1 MKTKFSLKLSSLAA
15 AALLPLTFNALQL
28 TAVATPTTITYQG
41 RVIDNGAPF
50 TGTGGF
56 KFALVTSMNVATQA
70 TATAQ
75 LTGTFVTSCTVVNP
89 GNGYV
94 TPPAVTLIGGGGSN
108 ATATAMISGGAVTN
122 ITINNSGAGYATAPS
137 VLIAPPPPLL
147 AFVSYWS
154 NDGTSFNGSEPV
166 SAVSVGVT
174 NGLFTVVL
182 GDPTAGMVTMDSS
195 LFASQ
200 PNLQLRIWFNDGLN
214 GSAVLSPVQNL
225 TPTPYAIEALSAP
238 ASALTSIGNSNGFG
252 NFFVGSSGNA
262 TTTGFYNTADGFNS
276 MTSDKNGS
284 YNTALGSYSLFL
296 NTNGVNNTAIGYQA
310 LYNNTSGSQNTAE
323 GTYALY
329 GNTTGNNNTAVGYNA
344 LGPLNTGSWNI
355 AIGRDAGTAIN
366 TGTNNI
372 DIGNA
377 GFGDESNVIRIGST
391 QTKAVMLGI
400 YPTTINSSAGLV
412 CVNPSG
418 LLGTG
423 SASGTFLNSSLQLE
437 GDLSLSGGAAYHN
450 LSMSGGNAVGY
461 LYGSFPALGDGVH
474 LGYNY
479 YYDAGGGGHISN
491 AGGGTSRISAEYGE
505 IILAVGGVNAAPT
518 TVKVDVTTSSVTVN
532 GTFNN
537 NSDRNA
543 KKNFAPVSPSQ
554 ILDKVTQ
561 LPLSEWSYKDDAA
574 TRHVG
579 PMAQD
584 FYSIFNVGTDE
595 KHIAPIDEGG
605 VALAAIQGL
614 NQKVEEKD
622 KKILEQ
628 ESMIQRQSAEISEMK
643 ARLEKLEQ
651 HLLNHDSN

>member
-238 ASALTSIGNSNGFG
+238 ASSLTSIGNSNGFG
-252 NFFVGSSGNA
+252 NFFLGTSGNA
-262 TTTGFYNTADGFNS
+262 TTTG
-276 MTSDKNGS
+276 S
-284 YNTALGSYSLFL
+284 YNTASGYDAMTFDKSGSDNTAFGGFALFL
-296 NTNGVNNTAIGYQA
+296 NTNGANNTAIGYEA
-310 LYNNTSGSQNTAE
+310 LYENTIGSANTGV
-323 GTYALY
+323 GTYALF
-329 GNTTGNNNTAVGYNA
+329 GNTTGNNNTGVGYNA
-344 LGPLNTGSWNI
+344 LGVISTGSGNI
-355 AIGRDAGTAIN
+355 AIGKDAGTAIS
-366 TGTNNI
+366 TGANNI
-372 DIGNA
+372 DIGNS
-377 GFGDESNVIRIGST
+377 GFGDESNVIRIGTT
-391 QTKAVMLGI
+391 QTKAVFNGI
-400 YPTTINSSAGLV
+400 YPTTIQSSAGIV

-423 SASGTFLNSSLQLE
+423 AAGATLGS
-437 GDLSLSGGAAYHN
+437 DLALTGGGLSYHN
-450 LSMSGGNAVGY
+450 LSMSGGNANGY
-461 LYGSFPALGDGVH
+461 LY
-474 LGYNY
+474 
-479 YYDAGGGGHISN
+479 
-491 AGGGTSRISAEYGE
+491 
-505 IILAVGGVNAAPT
+505 
-518 TVKVDVTTSSVTVN
+518 
-532 GTFNN
+532 
-537 NSDRNA
+537 
-543 KKNFAPVSPSQ
+543 
-554 ILDKVTQ
+554 
-561 LPLSEWSYKDDAA
+561 
-574 TRHVG
+574 
-579 PMAQD
+579 
-584 FYSIFNVGTDE
+584 
-595 KHIAPIDEGG
+595 
-605 VALAAIQGL
+605 
-614 NQKVEEKD
+614 
-622 KKILEQ
+622 
-628 ESMIQRQSAEISEMK
+628 
-643 ARLEKLEQ
+643 
-651 HLLNHDSN
+651 